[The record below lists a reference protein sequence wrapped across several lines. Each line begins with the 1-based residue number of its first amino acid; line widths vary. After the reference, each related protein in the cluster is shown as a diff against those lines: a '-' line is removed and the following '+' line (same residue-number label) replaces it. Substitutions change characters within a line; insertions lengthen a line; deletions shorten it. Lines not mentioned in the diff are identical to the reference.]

1 MIDAIEILCI
11 KTIVFFNTQ
20 YKEQALNDLKQ
31 EQWFLII
38 KLKSR
43 YENRV
48 PDGSNY
54 TYLQSNKQNH
64 TIS

>member
-11 KTIVFFNTQ
+11 RTIAFFNTQ

-43 YENRV
+43 YEK
-48 PDGSNY
+48 
-54 TYLQSNKQNH
+54 QSA
-64 TIS
+64 